1 MQPRFKATD
10 ARAPMVL
17 GILTLILL
25 VGVIGG
31 WSVYARISGAIIA
44 PGTIRVEAN
53 RQIVQHAVGGVVS
66 DIRVRNGDTVKA
78 GDILVTL
85 NSTLQRSELA
95 VIEGQLFELWARQL
109 RFKAERDGADALN
122 VDVKIKLEAKRNP
135 EINELIAGQTRLFA
149 SRKTSLMQE
158 ARQLTKQMSQLG
170 DQIDGFSA
178 QLEALNI
185 QRRLVE
191 EELRDAQALLKK
203 GLIQNSRVSAL
214 EREQAR
220 LIGEVGS
227 TTAQIAR
234 LRGQISS
241 IEIDQIKLQSAHQ
254 EEAISRLR
262 DLQFNEIDLVERRV
276 QIKETLSRLDVRA
289 PVGGVIYGNR
299 VFALGSV
306 ISPADPL
313 MFVIPQDQP
322 MIVAARVET
331 IHIDQVHVGQS
342 ASLRFAAFDR
352 LLMPEIIGRVS
363 SLSADVFTDEVSG
376 STFYEAEL
384 VPNVGELEKLGGQT
398 LLPGM
403 PVEAFIKTNDRS
415 PLSYLLKPM
424 MDYFNKAFRES

>member
-122 VDVKIKLEAKRNP
+122 VDVRIKLEAKRNP

-331 IHIDQVHVGQS
+331 IHIDQVHVGQA

>member
-1 MQPRFKATD
+1 
-10 ARAPMVL
+10 VL
-17 GILTLILL
+17 GILTFILL

-122 VDVKIKLEAKRNP
+122 VDIKIKLEAKRNP

-178 QLEALNI
+178 QLEALII

-191 EELRDAQALLKK
+191 EELRDAQVLLKK

-352 LLMPEIIGRVS
+352 LLKPEIIGRVS

-403 PVEAFIKTNDRS
+403 PVEAFIKTSDRS

-424 MDYFNKAFRES
+424 VDYFNKAFRES

>member
-158 ARQLTKQMSQLG
+158 VRQLTKQISQLG

-331 IHIDQVHVGQS
+331 IHIDQVHVGQA
-342 ASLRFAAFDR
+342 ASLRFAAFDQR
-352 LLMPEIIGRVS
+352 LMPEIFGSVT

-376 STFYEAEL
+376 ATFYEAEL

-424 MDYFNKAFRES
+424 VDYFNKAFRES